1 MKSFKVKL
9 KDGNFIKAFKNE
21 YVYATIKLENGRELG
36 LTFVQ
41 SNRTIE
47 VTSIDG
53 EANDRLSEEER
64 IAIIER
70 ILNDCATF
78 IKSILKVSISL
89 YIEEYTLI
97 DCTISPNK
105 RYSYNITILE
115 EFVKSKYSIDTKNKT
130 LQALIYMNEQLKQIS
145 DKIGKEEVKIAMPD
159 NLSIVERT
167 DVTYFLTHLL
177 KEYFNKV
184 KIKSVKGNILLL
196 KPVE

>member
-21 YVYATIKLENGRELG
+21 YVYATIKLGNERELG

-41 SNRTIE
+41 SNKTIE

-53 EANDRLSEEER
+53 EANDKLSEEER

-78 IKSILKVSISL
+78 LKSIIKVSISL
-89 YIEEYTLI
+89 YIEEYELI
-97 DCTISPNK
+97 DCTISPSK
-105 RYSYNITILE
+105 RYSCNMTILE
-115 EFVKSKYSIDTKNKT
+115 EFVKSKYSIETKNKT
-130 LQALIYMNEQLKQIS
+130 LQAIIYMNEQVKRNS
-145 DKIGKEEVKIAMPD
+145 DKIGKEEIKITIPD
-159 NLSIVERT
+159 NLSIVEKT
-167 DVTYFLTHLL
+167 DATYFLTHLL

-184 KIKSVKGNILLL
+184 KIKSTKGNTLLL
-196 KPVE
+196 KPVG